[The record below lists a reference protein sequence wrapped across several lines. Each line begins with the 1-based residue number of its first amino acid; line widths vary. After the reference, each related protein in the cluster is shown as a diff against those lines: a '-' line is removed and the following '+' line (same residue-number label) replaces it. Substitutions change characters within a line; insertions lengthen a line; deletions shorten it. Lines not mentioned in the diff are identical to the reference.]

1 MISKKP
7 FGPLRENAPFS
18 HKVQHIFQRL
28 DHERPITVP
37 LTVLLTAALAAS
49 AVIAPEVDAEIE
61 RDTLALRTAT
71 VHDGVAVESI
81 ASPVRG
87 AGRERT
93 VLATIVMAH
102 CRIEDSRLVF
112 GNGEGMDVTG
122 YTITMPRE
130 GHDPLRVVMSDAQGL
145 AESYPEFVANCK

>member
-37 LTVLLTAALAAS
+37 LTVLLTTALAAS
-49 AVIAPEVDAEIE
+49 AVIAPKIDAEIE
-61 RDTLALRTAT
+61 HDTLALRAAT
-71 VHDGVAVESI
+71 VHDGVVVESI
-81 ASPVRG
+81 ASPVQG

-93 VLATIVMAH
+93 VLADIVISNCH
-102 CRIEDSRLVF
+102 IEDSRLVF
-112 GNGEGMDVTG
+112 GDGVGMDVAG

-130 GHDPLRVVMSDAQGL
+130 EHDPLRVVVSGAQGL
-145 AESYPEFVANCK
+145 TEKYSEFVANCK